1 MHRQLLVAVALFPS
15 LAAQTPTSPA
25 PVVPW
30 LAFARA
36 QMA

>member
-15 LAAQTPTSPA
+15 LAAQAPASPA
-25 PVVPW
+25 TGVPW